1 MEDQEKE
8 KQRTRITD
16 SKNVVNGSNIEGQ
29 NIHIG
34 DIIHQHTS
42 STPLVGQKGQED
54 TEAIRQLIAKGKLKQ
69 AMEALAGFAKG
80 KGDNDATDQVNL
92 LKSQWA
98 AFNKQNRMRLLSY
111 EDSTLQRNK
120 ITHSML
126 ELLRE
131 FDE

>member
-1 MEDQEKE
+1 MEDQEKG

-16 SKNVVNGSNIEGQ
+16 SKNVVSGSNIEGQ

-34 DIIHQHTS
+34 DIIHQHSS
-42 STPLVGQKGQED
+42 STPLGGQED
-54 TEAIRQLIAKGKLKQ
+54 AKAIRQLIGKGKLKQ
-69 AMEALAGFAKG
+69 AMEALAVFAKD
-80 KGDNDATDQVNL
+80 KGDSDVTDQVDL

-98 AFNKQNRMRLLSY
+98 AFSKENRMGLLSY
-111 EDSTLQRNK
+111 GDSTLQRNK

>member
-1 MEDQEKE
+1 MEDQEKG

-16 SKNVVNGSNIEGQ
+16 SKNVVSGSNIEGQ

-34 DIIHQHTS
+34 DIIHHNA
-42 STPLVGQKGQED
+42 STTPPVSQEGA
-54 TEAIRQLIAKGKLKQ
+54 EAIRQLIAKGKLKQ
-69 AMEALAGFAKG
+69 AMEALTVFVKD
-80 KGDNDATDQVNL
+80 KEDTDATDQVNL

-98 AFNKQNRMRLLSY
+98 AYNKENRMGLLSSG
-111 EDSTLQRNK
+111 ESTLQRNK
-120 ITHSML
+120 ITHRML

>member
-1 MEDQEKE
+1 MEDQEKR

-16 SKNVVNGSNIEGQ
+16 SKNVVSGSNIEGQ

-34 DIIHQHTS
+34 DIIHHHG
-42 STPLVGQKGQED
+42 STTPPVSQEG

-69 AMEALAGFAKG
+69 AMEALTVFAKD
-80 KGDNDATDQVNL
+80 KGDTDATDQVNL

-98 AFNKQNRMRLLSY
+98 AYNKENRMGLLSSG
-111 EDSTLQRNK
+111 ESTLQRNT
-120 ITHSML
+120 ITHRML

>member
-16 SKNVVNGSNIEGQ
+16 SKNVVSGSNIEGQ

-34 DIIHQHTS
+34 DIIHHHKP
-42 STPLVGQKGQED
+42 STLPGGQED
-54 TEAIRQLIAKGKLKQ
+54 AEAIRQLIAKGKLKQ
-69 AMEALAGFAKG
+69 ALQALAVFVRHKEDSDG
-80 KGDNDATDQVNL
+80 TDQVNL

-98 AFNKQNRMRLLSY
+98 AFNKENRMGLLSFG
-111 EDSTLQRNK
+111 ESTLQRNK